1 MKPVMKDGK
10 RQARRERTLARLELY
25 LAGGV
30 KMKGKFDRRKEY
42 IGGIPT
48 EPFTPADIKR
58 IEYDIKVLRERLG
71 KAPAGQ
77 TEDMRQFHTANGTQ
91 ELVAG

>member
-1 MKPVMKDGK
+1 MKPIKKDGK

-30 KMKGKFDRRKEY
+30 KTIKPKGAKEAIKMKS
-42 IGGIPT
+42 
-48 EPFTPADIKR
+48 FTPEDIKR

-71 KAPAGQ
+71 KA
-77 TEDMRQFHTANGTQ
+77 
-91 ELVAG
+91 V